1 VPEPPPKEWT
11 TPTPAPAPE
20 AAVDGT
26 AQDQR
31 TQEAL
36 HQQYAPGWVPAHAP
50 GAEQILV
57 YALQVAAEQA
67 KLMGVVKNLADT
79 VKGAAWCNS
88 DGAGRMDEWRKT
100 NSEAVMRSG
109 EAIGFLV
116 GRAMS

>member
-11 TPTPAPAPE
+11 APAPAPAPE
-20 AAVDGT
+20 ATEPRHVP
-26 AQDQR
+26 
-31 TQEAL
+31 EEPL

-88 DGAGRMDEWRKT
+88 DGAGRMDEWRKA